1 MGLLLVVALAGLVVL
16 WMQHQ
21 RLAARVAQLE
31 RALGLADEQA
41 APVTTRPPPR
51 EAQPAPQAHRV
62 RRMSGRDPH
71 EEHRVA
77 TPLELLF
84 DLTFVVAFGIAA
96 NEFAHLLSENHVG
109 AGLLGFSFAT
119 FAICWAWINF
129 AWFASAYD
137 TDDWIYRVMTMLQMI
152 GVIVLAL
159 GLPQMFASIEHGG
172 HVDTTVMVAGYVVMR
187 ISLVGQWLRAAKQD
201 PDRRSAC
208 LTYATAVTVAQV
220 GWAGGIFL
228 HTSVPVT
235 FAIVVVLIGIE
246 LLGPVLGE
254 NVMGG
259 TPWHAHHI
267 TERYSLLTIIALG
280 EGVVG
285 TVASVSAAV
294 GAQGWSYDAIFVA
307 VAGIGLT
314 FGMWW
319 TYFLMP
325 GADLLHVHRERSFFF
340 GYFHIVPFGAIV
352 ATGAG
357 LHAAAYYIEHH
368 SKLGSVETVLAV
380 ALPVGVYIVSVYLL
394 YAWLVR
400 TVDPFHLLLLALTAV
415 ILVAAVW
422 LAAAG
427 ISMANCLLVVTLA
440 PMVTVVG
447 YELLGHRHAADA
459 IARSLSD
466 S

>member
-1 MGLLLVVALAGLVVL
+1 MSEAEP
-16 WMQHQ
+16 H
-21 RLAARVAQLE
+21 ARVA
-31 RALGLADEQA
+31 
-41 APVTTRPPPR
+41 V
-51 EAQPAPQAHRV
+51 HRI
-62 RRMSGRDPH
+62 RRMSGRDPY

-96 NEFAHLLSENHVG
+96 SEFAHMMAENHVG

-119 FAICWAWINF
+119 FAVCWAWINF

-137 TDDWIYRVMTMLQMI
+137 TDDWIYRVMTMLQMV

-159 GLPQMFASIEHGG
+159 GLPQMYASIEHGG
-172 HVDTTVMVAGYVVMR
+172 HVDNRIMVAGYVVMR

-208 LTYATAVTVAQV
+208 LTYAAAVAVAQI
-220 GWAGGIFL
+220 GWAATIFL

-235 FAIVVVLIGIE
+235 FVVVAVLIGIE
-246 LLGPVLGE
+246 LLGPVLAE
-254 NVMGG
+254 TRKGG

-285 TVASVSAAV
+285 TVASLSAVVS
-294 GAQGWSYDAIFVA
+294 AQGWSFDAVFVA

-319 TYFLMP
+319 TYFVVP
-325 GADLLHVHRERSFFF
+325 QADLLHAHRERSLFF
-340 GYFHIVPFGAIV
+340 GYFHIVTFGAIV

-368 SKLGSVETVLAV
+368 SELGSVETVLSVAV
-380 ALPVGVYIVSVYLL
+380 PVGAYILSIYVLYMFLL
-394 YAWLVR
+394 Q
-400 TVDPFHLLLLALTAV
+400 TVDAFHLLLLALTAV
-415 ILVAAVW
+415 VLGVAVW
-422 LAAAG
+422 MADAG
-427 ISMANCLLVVTLA
+427 ISMANCLLVVTVA

-447 YELLGHRHAADA
+447 YETLGHRHASEA
-459 IARSLSD
+459 ISRSLSD
-466 S
+466 A

>member
-1 MGLLLVVALAGLVVL
+1 M
-16 WMQHQ
+16 
-21 RLAARVAQLE
+21 
-31 RALGLADEQA
+31 
-41 APVTTRPPPR
+41 T
-51 EAQPAPQAHRV
+51 EAQPRQPAVVRAHRI

-96 NEFAHLLSENHVG
+96 NEFAHMLSENHVG
-109 AGLLGFSFAT
+109 AGLLGFTLAT
-119 FAICWAWINF
+119 YAICWAWINF

-137 TDDWIYRVMTMLQMI
+137 TDDWIYRLMTMLQMI

-159 GLPQMFASIEHGG
+159 GLPQMYASIEHGD
-172 HVDTTVMVAGYVVMR
+172 HVDTRVMVAGYVVMR
-187 ISLVGQWLRAAKQD
+187 IALVGQWLRAAKQD

-208 LTYATAVTVAQV
+208 LTYVAFVTVAQI
-220 GWAGGIFL
+220 GWLGGIFL
-228 HTSVPVT
+228 HTSVPMT
-235 FAIVVVLIGIE
+235 FVIVALLVGVE
-246 LLGPVLGE
+246 FLGPFVAE
-254 NVMGG
+254 TRKGG

-267 TERYSLLTIIALG
+267 SERYSLFAIIALG

-285 TVASVSAAV
+285 TVASLSAV
-294 GAQGWSYDAIFVA
+294 VNAQGWSFDAAFVA
-307 VAGIGLT
+307 VAGTGLT

-319 TYFLMP
+319 TYFVVP
-325 GADLLHVHRERSFFF
+325 HSDLLRAHRERSFFF
-340 GYFHIVPFGAIV
+340 GYFHILTFGAIV

-368 SKLGSVETVLAV
+368 SKLGSVETVLSV
-380 ALPVGVYIVSVYLL
+380 ALPVGLYILSVYIL

-400 TVDPFHLLLLALTAV
+400 TVDAFHLLLIALTVAV
-415 ILVAAVW
+415 LGLAVW

-440 PMVTVVG
+440 PMVSVVG
-447 YELLGHRHAADA
+447 YEALGHRHAAEA
-459 IARSLSD
+459 ITRSLNGS
-466 S
+466 

>member
-1 MGLLLVVALAGLVVL
+1 M
-16 WMQHQ
+16 
-21 RLAARVAQLE
+21 
-31 RALGLADEQA
+31 
-41 APVTTRPPPR
+41 T
-51 EAQPAPQAHRV
+51 EAQPYRQEATASHRI

-96 NEFAHLLSENHVG
+96 DEFAHLLAENHVG
-109 AGLLGFSFAT
+109 AGLLAFSFAA

-137 TDDWIYRVMTMLQMI
+137 TDDWIYRLMTMLQMV

-159 GLPQMFASIEHGG
+159 GLPAMFASIAHGG
-172 HVDTTVMVAGYVVMR
+172 PVGNKVMVAGYIIMR
-187 ISLVGQWLRAAKQD
+187 IALVAQWLRAASQD
-201 PDRRSAC
+201 PARRSAC
-208 LTYATAVTVAQV
+208 LTYAAAVTVAQV
-220 GWAGGIFL
+220 GWAASLFL
-228 HTSVPVT
+228 HASLPVA
-235 FAIVVVLIGIE
+235 FCIVVVLIGIE
-246 LLGPVLGE
+246 LLGPIIAE
-254 NVMGG
+254 SRMGG

-285 TVASVSAAV
+285 TVASVSAVV
-294 GAQGWSYDAIFVA
+294 GTQGWSYDAIFVA

-319 TYFLMP
+319 TYFVAPQAL
-325 GADLLHVHRERSFFF
+325 LLHAHRERSFFF
-340 GYFHIVPFGAIV
+340 GYFHIVTFAAIV

-368 SKLGSVETVLAV
+368 SELGSVESVLAV
-380 ALPVGVYIVSVYLL
+380 AVPVGVYILSVYLL
-394 YAWLVR
+394 YARLVR
-400 TVDPFHLLLLALTAV
+400 TVDPFHVLLLVLTAAV
-415 ILVAAVW
+415 LGVAVW
-422 LAAAG
+422 LAAEG

-447 YELLGHRHAADA
+447 YETLGHRHAADA
-459 IARSLSD
+459 VARNLGFG
-466 S
+466 

>member
-1 MGLLLVVALAGLVVL
+1 
-16 WMQHQ
+16 
-21 RLAARVAQLE
+21 
-31 RALGLADEQA
+31 
-41 APVTTRPPPR
+41 
-51 EAQPAPQAHRV
+51 
-62 RRMSGRDPH
+62 
-71 EEHRVA
+71 
-77 TPLELLF
+77 
-84 DLTFVVAFGIAA
+84 
-96 NEFAHLLSENHVG
+96 
-109 AGLLGFSFAT
+109 
-119 FAICWAWINF
+119 
-129 AWFASAYD
+129 
-137 TDDWIYRVMTMLQMI
+137 
-152 GVIVLAL
+152 
-159 GLPQMFASIEHGG
+159 LPQMFASIEHGG
-172 HVDTTVMVAGYVVMR
+172 HVDNRVMVAGYVVMR

-208 LTYATAVTVAQV
+208 LMYATAVTVAQI
-220 GWAGGIFL
+220 GWAATIFL
-228 HTSVPVT
+228 HTSAPVT
-235 FAIVVVLIGIE
+235 FAFVVVLIGIE
-246 LLGPVLGE
+246 MLGPVLAE
-254 NVMGG
+254 TRMGG

-325 GADLLHVHRERSFFF
+325 QADLLHAHRERSFFF

-368 SKLGSVETVLAV
+368 SKLGSVETVLSVAV
-380 ALPVGVYIVSVYLL
+380 PVGGYIMSVYIL

-415 ILVAAVW
+415 VLGVAVW

-427 ISMANCLLVVTLA
+427 ISMANCLLVVTVA

-447 YELLGHRHAADA
+447 YETLGHRHAADHL
-459 IARSLSD
+459 ARSLGLG
-466 S
+466 

>member
-1 MGLLLVVALAGLVVL
+1 MSELEP
-16 WMQHQ
+16 
-21 RLAARVAQLE
+21 RLPAAAQ
-31 RALGLADEQA
+31 
-41 APVTTRPPPR
+41 T
-51 EAQPAPQAHRV
+51 HRI
-62 RRMSGRDPH
+62 RRMAGRDPH

-96 NEFAHLLSENHVG
+96 NEFAHMLAENHVG
-109 AGLLGFSFAT
+109 AGLLAFSFAA

-137 TDDWIYRVMTMLQMI
+137 TDDWIYRLMTMLQMV

-159 GLPQMFASIEHGG
+159 GLPAMYASIAHGG
-172 HVDTTVMVAGYVVMR
+172 PVGNKVMVAGYIVMR
-187 ISLVGQWLRAAKQD
+187 IALVGQWLRAATQD
-201 PDRRSAC
+201 PSRRSAC
-208 LTYATAVTVAQV
+208 LTYAAAVTIAQI
-220 GWAGGIFL
+220 GWAASLFVHASL
-228 HTSVPVT
+228 PVA
-235 FAIVVVLIGIE
+235 FGIVVVLIGIE
-246 LLGPVLGE
+246 LMGPFLAE
-254 NVMGG
+254 TRMGG

-285 TVASVSAAV
+285 TVASVSAVV

-325 GADLLHVHRERSFFF
+325 GSDLLHVHRERSFFF
-340 GYFHIVPFGAIV
+340 GYFHIVTFGAIV

-368 SKLGSVETVLAV
+368 SELGSIETVLAV
-380 ALPVGVYIVSVYLL
+380 AVPVAAYIVSVYIL
-394 YAWLVR
+394 YAWLMR
-400 TVDPFHLLLLALTAV
+400 TVDPFHLLLLVLTAAV
-415 ILVAAVW
+415 LGIAVW
-422 LAAAG
+422 LAASG

-447 YELLGHRHAADA
+447 YETLGHRHAAADL
-459 IARSLSD
+459 ARSLGLD
-466 S
+466 